1 MMINLIKRQVNSTV
15 DDFINGTLTSDIQTI
30 QNGILFKTI
39 GISLAVSS
47 GIFIGASF
55 VLKKKGHLEANKL
68 VQGKAAGEGHAYL
81 LNRLCAIL
89 SSIFL
94 KETLNLQG
102 SIGCTLCIIGATIIV
117 MYAPVQ
123 HIASSIEEFRELFF
137 SPVISIAIIWFL
149 GPRYGAK
156 NMVIYIGVCSLIG
169 SLSVVTTQGLGIA
182 ILRTVQGENQ
192 FTHWFLYFLM
202 AFIAITGLV
211 EINYLNKALNIFN
224 TSMVT
229 PVYYVIFTSLTIL
242 SSSILFQGFKAPPE
256 AFVTMILGF
265 LIICTGII
273 LLQTS
278 RKVTNDKGITSS
290 TKSLLDTDDDN
301 QNPGASEIRASFAG
315 LESQTEPSS
324 QSPKRSDSASKFLED
339 FSFDQNNQNIV
350 VGKDHK
356 STGNNRKS
364 QDSINTFDQKKL
376 KIKNPDNDDL
386 EG

>member
-1 MMINLIKRQVNSTV
+1 
-15 DDFINGTLTSDIQTI
+15 
-30 QNGILFKTI
+30 
-39 GISLAVSS
+39 
-47 GIFIGASF
+47 
-55 VLKKKGHLEANKL
+55 
-68 VQGKAAGEGHAYL
+68 
-81 LNRLCAIL
+81 
-89 SSIFL
+89 
-94 KETLNLQG
+94 
-102 SIGCTLCIIGATIIV
+102 
-117 MYAPVQ
+117 
-123 HIASSIEEFRELFF
+123 
-137 SPVISIAIIWFL
+137 
-149 GPRYGAK
+149 
-156 NMVIYIGVCSLIG
+156 MVIYIGVCSLIG

-301 QNPGASEIRASFAG
+301 QNPGASEIRASFA
-315 LESQTEPSS
+315 EPSS

-386 EG
+386 EGLIPHQ